1 MDVKRQARRRRQRV
15 GRVVER
21 DSGSRNIDSSDGSTS
36 DSLFCR
42 HWIPRVREKEE
53 RWSVA
58 LDTRRTS
65 RTFSMECEI
74 RGAKEMLSCHWLEC
88 LTSLGVRPTIELSGL
103 WERHVSMAVQ
113 GAR

>member
-1 MDVKRQARRRRQRV
+1 M
-15 GRVVER
+15 
-21 DSGSRNIDSSDGSTS
+21 
-36 DSLFCR
+36 
-42 HWIPRVREKEE
+42 PRVRKKEE

-88 LTSLGVRPTIELSGL
+88 LTHFRERVARWKIGRRERDTGEGGRIEGDFDG
-103 WERHVSMAVQ
+103 EV
-113 GAR
+113 